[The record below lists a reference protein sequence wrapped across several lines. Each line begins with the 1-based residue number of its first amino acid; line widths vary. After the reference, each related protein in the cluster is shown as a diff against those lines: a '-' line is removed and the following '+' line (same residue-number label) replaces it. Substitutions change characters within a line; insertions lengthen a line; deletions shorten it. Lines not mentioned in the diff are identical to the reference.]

1 MNHLDQVE
9 LTMKF
14 RKKNAVMSSVF
25 NFMLKEGI
33 LKPEIVLLAEKACH
47 AAIFILKRA
56 GRAAFGT
63 HALHIE
69 PTFLQGLLEA
79 FCLTGLGYQLLCLAP
94 ELGAHVSYQ
103 NHCIFLFLLAAPI

>member
-1 MNHLDQVE
+1 
-9 LTMKF
+9 
-14 RKKNAVMSSVF
+14 
-25 NFMLKEGI
+25 MLKEGI

-56 GRAAFGT
+56 DRAAFGT

-79 FCLTGLGYQLLCLAP
+79 FCLTGLGYQLLCLAS